1 MHCSHSKRQSSNI
14 GRYSSA
20 ARHSTCTVCHASC
33 LPLILACSPLNTGL
47 HAAQLVSLGMNV
59 LVLAATGDLP
69 EQLAVE
75 SVMLQYAVDTR
86 YSH

>member
-1 MHCSHSKRQSSNI
+1 MQHSS
-14 GRYSSA
+14 
-20 ARHSTCTVCHASC
+20 
-33 LPLILACSPLNTGL
+33 
-47 HAAQLVSLGMNV
+47 VSLDVNV

-75 SVMLQYAVDTR
+75 GVMLQYAVDTR